1 MGNFM
6 NDRTAGKGKQF
17 IGAAKQ
23 KLGRATGDQ
32 HLVEEGQSEKAEGT
46 VQRGVGE
53 VKEVAKAIKK
63 KVS

>member
-1 MGNFM
+1 M
-6 NDRTAGKGKQF
+6 NDRNAGKGKQI

-23 KLGRATGDQ
+23 RVGRATGDQ
-32 HLVEEGQSEKAEGT
+32 HLVEEGQADSAEGT